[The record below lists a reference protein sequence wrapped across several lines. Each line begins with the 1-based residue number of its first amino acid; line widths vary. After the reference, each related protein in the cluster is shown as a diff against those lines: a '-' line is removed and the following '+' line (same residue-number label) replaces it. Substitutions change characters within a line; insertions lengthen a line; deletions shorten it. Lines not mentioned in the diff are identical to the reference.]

1 MSRWGDDR
9 VARDI
14 AALDRDGLER
24 WGLQL
29 WEEVARLTLETAA
42 LREAIARLKGLEMGF
57 ERLVATRTG
66 LATRDR
72 LLMPRHANKDPRLLA
87 L

>member
-1 MSRWGDDR
+1 MTGSP
-9 VARDI
+9 RDI
-14 AALDRDGLER
+14 AALDRDGLKR

-29 WEEVARLTLETAA
+29 WEEVARLKLETAA

-57 ERLVATRTG
+57 ERRVATRTG
-66 LATRDR
+66 FATRDR
-72 LLMPRHANKDPRLLA
+72 LLMRRHANKDPRLLA